1 MKCLIMREMPGR
13 MRVHL
18 VQETK
23 KMTFRQADLI
33 EDRLLAIPGVTKV
46 KIYLRSGNVA
56 VSYEGDACREEL
68 VDAFSRF
75 DFEAYEETHIVP
87 VNTGRQINA
96 EYQDKLVLKIARR
109 GLRKF
114 LLPAPV
120 KMVLNSFKSL
130 KFAAKAV
137 KSLAKGKLDVSV
149 LDATA
154 IIVSLIRG
162 DYRTAGSIMFLL
174 GIGDM
179 LEEWTHKKS
188 VDDLARTMALNVDKV
203 WMKAQGTEVLV
214 SVSDVKVGDTII
226 VHTGNVIPL
235 DGKVCEGEAS
245 VNQASMTGESI
256 PVRKTRGSYVYAG
269 TVIEEGQCCIVVD
282 KAAGAGR
289 YDKIVTMIEESEKL
303 KSEVESRA
311 SHLAD
316 RLVPWSFGGMA
327 LTWLLTRNARRA
339 LSFLMVDFSCAL
351 NLSMP
356 LAVLSAMREAG
367 KYGMT
372 VKGGKFL
379 EAVSDAT
386 TIVFDKTGTLT
397 HATPTVA
404 EVIPFNGWDE
414 EEALRLAA
422 CLEEHYPH
430 SMANAVVKA
439 AKERGLNHEERHS
452 RVEYVVAHGISSRID
467 RKKAIIGSYHFVFE
481 DEKCRMPSGEEKERF
496 DAISDE
502 YSHLY
507 LSVSGRLAAVICIS
521 DPIRQEAPDVI
532 RVLHEMGVEKV
543 VMMTGD
549 NQRTARAVA
558 DRLGLDEFHAEVLPE
573 DKAAFIRSEHEQG
586 RKVMMIG
593 DGINDTPALSEA
605 DVGIAVSDG
614 AAIAREIADI
624 TIATDNLYALPMLRW
639 LSDRLMHRIHTNYR
653 FIMSFNMAL
662 IAMGV
667 AGIMVPGSSALLHNM
682 STIAISLESMTS
694 LTKKL
699 PESLEGPVAEQK
711 LLQTK

>member
-1 MKCLIMREMPGR
+1 MKCLIVRETPGR

-18 VQETK
+18 VQKTK
-23 KMTFRQADLI
+23 EMTFRQADLI
-33 EDRLLAIPGVTKV
+33 EDRLLAIPGVTRVKV
-46 KIYLRSGNVA
+46 FFRSGNVA
-56 VSYEGDACREEL
+56 VNYEGEACRASL
-68 VDAFSRF
+68 IDAFGHF
-75 DFEAYEETHIVP
+75 DFDEYEENNLVP
-87 VNTGRQINA
+87 VNTGREINA
-96 EYQDKLVLKIARR
+96 EYQDKLVLQVVNRAIKKV
-109 GLRKF
+109 LV
-114 LLPAPV
+114 PAPV
-120 KMVLNSFKSL
+120 RMVISSIK
-130 KFAAKAV
+130 AAKFVWKAL
-137 KSLAKGKLDVSV
+137 KSLAKRKLEVSV

-154 IIVSLIRG
+154 IVVSLIRG
-162 DYRTAGSIMFLL
+162 DEATAGSIMFLL
-174 GIGDM
+174 SIGDL

-203 WMKAQGTEVLV
+203 WVKAQGTEVLV
-214 SVSDVKVGDTII
+214 NVSDVQVGDTII

-256 PVRKTRGSYVYAG
+256 PVRKTEGSYVYAG
-269 TVIEEGQCCIVVD
+269 TVIEEGQCSIIVD
-282 KAAGAGR
+282 KAAGTGR

-303 KSEVESRA
+303 KSGVESRA

-316 RLVPWSFGGMA
+316 KLVPYSFLGTA
-327 LTWLLTRNARRA
+327 LTWLLTKNVERA

-367 KYGMT
+367 GYGMT

-379 EAVSDAT
+379 EAVSDAD

-404 EVIPFNGWDE
+404 QVIPFNGWDE
-414 EEALRLAA
+414 DEALRLAA

-430 SMANAVVKA
+430 SMANAVVQE
-439 AKERGLNHEERHS
+439 AKKRGLNHEERHS
-452 RVEYVVAHGISSRID
+452 KVEYVVAHGISSRID
-467 RKKAIIGSYHFVFE
+467 RKKALIGSYHFIFE
-481 DEKCRMPSGEEKERF
+481 DEKCKLPTGKELERF
-496 DAISDE
+496 NAISNE
-502 YSHLY
+502 YSQLY
-507 LSVSGRLAAVICIS
+507 LSVSGKLAAVICIQ
-521 DPIRQEAPDVI
+521 DPIRQEAPEVI
-532 RVLHEMGVEKV
+532 RILHELGVEKV

-549 NQRTARAVA
+549 NHRTAQAVA
-558 DRLGLDEFHAEVLPE
+558 NQLGLDEFHAEVLPE
-573 DKAAFIRSEHEQG
+573 DKAAFIRQEHEAG

-624 TIATDNLYALPMLRW
+624 TIATDNLYALPMLRH
-639 LSDRLMHRIHTNYR
+639 LSDRLMERIRRNYR
-653 FIMSFNMAL
+653 FIMSFNMGL
-662 IAMGV
+662 IGLGV
-667 AGIMVPGSSALLHNM
+667 FGIMLPGSSALLHNL

-694 LTKKL
+694 LTDTL
-699 PESLEGPVAEQK
+699 PDSLEEPVHQQK
-711 LLQTK
+711 LLTK

>member
-1 MKCLIMREMPGR
+1 MKCLIVRETPGR

-18 VQETK
+18 VQKTK
-23 KMTFRQADLI
+23 EMTFRQADLI
-33 EDRLLAIPGVTKV
+33 EDRLLAIPGVTRVKV
-46 KIYLRSGNVA
+46 FFRSGNVA
-56 VSYEGDACREEL
+56 VNYEGEACRASL
-68 VDAFSRF
+68 IDAFGHF
-75 DFEAYEETHIVP
+75 DFDEYEENNLVP
-87 VNTGRQINA
+87 VNTGREINA
-96 EYQDKLVLKIARR
+96 EYQDKLVLQVVNRAIKKV
-109 GLRKF
+109 LV
-114 LLPAPV
+114 PAPV
-120 KMVLNSFKSL
+120 RMVISSIK
-130 KFAAKAV
+130 AAKFVWKAL
-137 KSLAKGKLDVSV
+137 KSLAKRKLEVSV

-154 IIVSLIRG
+154 IVVSLIRG
-162 DYRTAGSIMFLL
+162 DEATAGSIMFLL
-174 GIGDM
+174 SIGDL

-203 WMKAQGTEVLV
+203 WVKAQGTEVLV
-214 SVSDVKVGDTII
+214 NVSDVQVGDTII

-256 PVRKTRGSYVYAG
+256 PVRKTEGSYVYAG
-269 TVIEEGQCCIVVD
+269 TVIEEGQCSIIVD
-282 KAAGAGR
+282 KAAGTGR

-303 KSEVESRA
+303 KSGVESRA

-316 RLVPWSFGGMA
+316 KLVPYSFLGTA
-327 LTWLLTRNARRA
+327 LTWLLTRNVERA

-367 KYGMT
+367 GYGMT

-379 EAVSDAT
+379 EAVSDAD

-404 EVIPFNGWDE
+404 QVIPFNGWDE
-414 EEALRLAA
+414 DEALRLAA

-430 SMANAVVKA
+430 SMANAVVQE
-439 AKERGLNHEERHS
+439 AKKRGLNHEERHS
-452 RVEYVVAHGISSRID
+452 KVEYVVAHGISSRID
-467 RKKAIIGSYHFVFE
+467 RKKALIGSYHFIFE
-481 DEKCRMPSGEEKERF
+481 DEKCKLPTGKELERF
-496 DAISDE
+496 NAISNE
-502 YSHLY
+502 YSQLY
-507 LSVSGRLAAVICIS
+507 LSVSGKLAAVICIQ
-521 DPIRQEAPDVI
+521 DPIRQEAPEVI
-532 RVLHEMGVEKV
+532 RILHELGVEKV

-549 NQRTARAVA
+549 NHRTAQAVA
-558 DRLGLDEFHAEVLPE
+558 NQLGLDEFHAEVLPE
-573 DKAAFIRSEHEQG
+573 DKAAFIRQEHEAG

-624 TIATDNLYALPMLRW
+624 TIATDNLYALPMLRH
-639 LSDRLMHRIHTNYR
+639 LSDRLMERIRRNYR
-653 FIMSFNMAL
+653 FIMSFNMGL
-662 IAMGV
+662 IGLGV
-667 AGIMVPGSSALLHNM
+667 FGIMLPGSSALLHNL

-694 LTKKL
+694 LTDTL
-699 PESLEGPVAEQK
+699 PDSLEEPVHQQK
-711 LLQTK
+711 LLTK

>member
-1 MKCLIMREMPGR
+1 MKCLIVRETPGR

-18 VQETK
+18 VQKTK
-23 KMTFRQADLI
+23 EMTFRQADLI
-33 EDRLLAIPGVTKV
+33 EDRLLAIPGVTRVKV
-46 KIYLRSGNVA
+46 FFRSGNVA
-56 VSYEGDACREEL
+56 VNYEGEACRASL
-68 VDAFSRF
+68 IDAFGHF
-75 DFEAYEETHIVP
+75 DFDEYEENNLVP
-87 VNTGRQINA
+87 VNTGREINA
-96 EYQDKLVLKIARR
+96 EYQDKLVLQVVNRAIKKV
-109 GLRKF
+109 LV
-114 LLPAPV
+114 PAPV
-120 KMVLNSFKSL
+120 RMVISSIK
-130 KFAAKAV
+130 AAKFVWKAL
-137 KSLAKGKLDVSV
+137 KSLAKRKLEVSV

-154 IIVSLIRG
+154 IVVSLIRG
-162 DYRTAGSIMFLL
+162 DEATAGSIMFLL
-174 GIGDM
+174 SIGDL

-203 WMKAQGTEVLV
+203 WVKAQGTEVLV
-214 SVSDVKVGDTII
+214 NVSDVQVGDTII

-256 PVRKTRGSYVYAG
+256 PVRKTEGSYVYAG
-269 TVIEEGQCCIVVD
+269 TVIEEGQCSIIVD
-282 KAAGAGR
+282 KAAGTGR

-303 KSEVESRA
+303 KSGVESRA

-316 RLVPWSFGGMA
+316 KLVPYSFLGTA
-327 LTWLLTRNARRA
+327 LTWLLTKNVERA

-367 KYGMT
+367 GYGMT

-379 EAVSDAT
+379 EAVSDAD

-404 EVIPFNGWDE
+404 QVIPFNGWDE
-414 EEALRLAA
+414 DEALRLAA

-430 SMANAVVKA
+430 SMANAVVQE
-439 AKERGLNHEERHS
+439 AKKRGLNHEERHS
-452 RVEYVVAHGISSRID
+452 KVEYVVAHGISSRID
-467 RKKAIIGSYHFVFE
+467 RKKALIGSYHFIFE
-481 DEKCRMPSGEEKERF
+481 DEKCKLPTGKELERF
-496 DAISDE
+496 NAISNE
-502 YSHLY
+502 YSQLY
-507 LSVSGRLAAVICIS
+507 LSVSGKLAAVICIQ
-521 DPIRQEAPDVI
+521 DPIRQEAPEVI
-532 RVLHEMGVEKV
+532 RILHELGVEKV

-549 NQRTARAVA
+549 NHRTAQAVA
-558 DRLGLDEFHAEVLPE
+558 NQLGLDEFHAEVLPE
-573 DKAAFIRSEHEQG
+573 DKAAFIRQEHEAG

-624 TIATDNLYALPMLRW
+624 TIATDNLYALPMLRH
-639 LSDRLMHRIHTNYR
+639 LSDRLMERIRRNYR
-653 FIMSFNMAL
+653 FIMSFNMGL
-662 IAMGV
+662 IGLGV
-667 AGIMVPGSSALLHNM
+667 FGIMLPGSSALLHNL

-694 LTKKL
+694 LTETL
-699 PESLEGPVAEQK
+699 PDSLEEPVHQQK
-711 LLQTK
+711 LLTK

>member
-1 MKCLIMREMPGR
+1 MKCLIVRETPGR

-18 VQETK
+18 VQKTK
-23 KMTFRQADLI
+23 EMTFRQADLI
-33 EDRLLAIPGVTKV
+33 EDRLLAIPGVTRVKV
-46 KIYLRSGNVA
+46 FFRSGNVA
-56 VSYEGDACREEL
+56 VNYEGEACRASL
-68 VDAFSRF
+68 IDAFGHF
-75 DFEAYEETHIVP
+75 DFDEYEENNLVP
-87 VNTGRQINA
+87 VNTGREINA
-96 EYQDKLVLKIARR
+96 EYQDKLVLQVVNRAIKKV
-109 GLRKF
+109 LV
-114 LLPAPV
+114 PAPV
-120 KMVLNSFKSL
+120 RMVLSSIK
-130 KFAAKAV
+130 AAKFVWKAL
-137 KSLAKGKLDVSV
+137 KSLAKRKLEVSV

-154 IIVSLIRG
+154 IVVSLIRG
-162 DYRTAGSIMFLL
+162 DEATAGSIMFLL
-174 GIGDM
+174 SIGDL

-203 WMKAQGTEVLV
+203 WVKAQGTEVLV
-214 SVSDVKVGDTII
+214 NVSDVQVGDTII

-256 PVRKTRGSYVYAG
+256 PVRKTEGSYVYAG
-269 TVIEEGQCCIVVD
+269 TVIEEGQCSIIVD
-282 KAAGAGR
+282 KAAGTGR

-303 KSEVESRA
+303 KSGVESRA

-316 RLVPWSFGGMA
+316 KLVPYSFLGTA
-327 LTWLLTRNARRA
+327 LTWLLTRNVERA

-367 KYGMT
+367 GYGMT

-379 EAVSDAT
+379 EAVSDAD

-404 EVIPFNGWDE
+404 QVIPFNGWDE
-414 EEALRLAA
+414 DEALRLAA

-430 SMANAVVKA
+430 SMANAVVQE
-439 AKERGLNHEERHS
+439 AKKRGLNHEERHS
-452 RVEYVVAHGISSRID
+452 KVEYVVAHGISSRID
-467 RKKAIIGSYHFVFE
+467 RKKALIGSYHFIFE
-481 DEKCRMPSGEEKERF
+481 DEKCKLPTGKELERF
-496 DAISDE
+496 NAISNE
-502 YSHLY
+502 YSQLY
-507 LSVSGRLAAVICIS
+507 LSVSGKLAAVICIQ
-521 DPIRQEAPDVI
+521 DPIRQEAPEVI
-532 RVLHEMGVEKV
+532 RILHELGVEKV

-549 NQRTARAVA
+549 NHRTAQAVA
-558 DRLGLDEFHAEVLPE
+558 NQLGLDEFHAEVLPE
-573 DKAAFIRSEHEQG
+573 DKAAFIRQEHEAG

-624 TIATDNLYALPMLRW
+624 TIATDNLYALPMLRH
-639 LSDRLMHRIHTNYR
+639 LSDRLMERIRRNYR
-653 FIMSFNMAL
+653 FIMSFNMGL
-662 IAMGV
+662 IGLGV
-667 AGIMVPGSSALLHNM
+667 FGIMLPGSSALLHNL

-694 LTKKL
+694 LTDTL
-699 PESLEGPVAEQK
+699 PDSLEEPVHQQK
-711 LLQTK
+711 LLTK

>member
-1 MKCLIMREMPGR
+1 MKCIIVREVPGR

-18 VQETK
+18 AQKTK
-23 KMTFRQADLI
+23 GMTCRQADLI
-33 EDRLLAIPGVTKV
+33 EDRIVHIPGVIKV
-46 KIYLRSGNVA
+46 KIYLRSGNIA
-56 VSYEGDACREEL
+56 VNFDGADCRAAL
-68 VDAFSRF
+68 VEAFSLF
-75 DFEAYEETHIVP
+75 DFEDYEENHLVP
-87 VNTGRQINA
+87 VNTGRAINE
-96 EYQDKLVLKIARR
+96 EYKEKLIGKLVVRTFKKLY
-109 GLRKF
+109 
-114 LLPAPV
+114 LPMPCR
-120 KMVLNSFKSL
+120 MVVNTIKSFKYVAQAL
-130 KFAAKAV
+130 
-137 KSLAKGKLDVSV
+137 KSLAHGRLDVSV

-154 IIVSLIRG
+154 IVVSLIRG
-162 DYRTAGSIMFLL
+162 DVSTAGSIMFLL
-174 GIGDM
+174 GVGDL

-203 WMKAQGTEVLV
+203 WVKAQGTEVLV
-214 SVSDVKVGDTII
+214 NVSDVQVGDTII

-235 DGKVCEGEAS
+235 DGKVSEGEAS
-245 VNQASMTGESI
+245 VNQASMTGESL
-256 PVRKTRGSYVYAG
+256 PVRKTAGSYVYAG

-282 KAAGAGR
+282 KAAGSGR

-303 KSEVESRA
+303 KSAVESKA

-316 RLVPWSFGGMA
+316 KLVPYSFAGTA
-327 LTWLLTRNARRA
+327 LTYLLSRNTQKA

-397 HATPTVA
+397 HAVPTVA

-414 EEALRLAA
+414 NEALRLAA

-430 SMANAVVKA
+430 SMANAVVKEA
-439 AKERGLNHEERHS
+439 QVRGLNHEEKHS
-452 RVEYVVAHGISSRID
+452 KVEYVVAHGISSKID
-467 RKKAIIGSYHFVFE
+467 RKKALIGSYHFVFE
-481 DEKCRMPSGEEKERF
+481 DEKCKMPTGKEKTKF
-496 DAISDE
+496 DNISDE

-507 LSVSGRLAAVICIS
+507 LSVSGKLAAVICIK
-521 DPIRQEAPDVI
+521 DPIREEAPEVI
-532 RVLHEMGVEKV
+532 RTLHQLGIEKV
-543 VMMTGD
+543 AMMTGD
-549 NQRTARAVA
+549 NERTARAVA
-558 DRLGLDEFHAEVLPE
+558 EKLGLDEYHAEVLPE
-573 DKAAFIRSEHEQG
+573 DKAEFIRKEHELG
-586 RKVMMIG
+586 HKVIMIG

-624 TIATDNLYALPMLRW
+624 TIATDNLYALPMLRY
-639 LSDRLMHRIHTNYR
+639 LSDRLMNRIHRNYR
-653 FIMSFNMAL
+653 FIMSFNLGL
-662 IAMGV
+662 IGLGV
-667 AGIMVPGSSALLHNM
+667 LGVMVPGNSALLHNL

-694 LTKKL
+694 LVKDA
-699 PESLEGPVAEQK
+699 PEALQEPMNQ
-711 LLQTK
+711 LLLNP

>member
-1 MKCLIMREMPGR
+1 MKCLIVRETPGR

-18 VQETK
+18 VQKTK
-23 KMTFRQADLI
+23 EMTFRQADLI
-33 EDRLLAIPGVTKV
+33 EDRLLAIPGVTRVKV
-46 KIYLRSGNVA
+46 FFRSGNVA
-56 VSYEGDACREEL
+56 VNYEGEACRASL
-68 VDAFSRF
+68 IDAFGHF
-75 DFEAYEETHIVP
+75 DFDEYEENNLVP
-87 VNTGRQINA
+87 VNTGREINA
-96 EYQDKLVLKIARR
+96 EYQDKLVLQVVNRAIKKV
-109 GLRKF
+109 LV
-114 LLPAPV
+114 PAPV
-120 KMVLNSFKSL
+120 RMVISSIK
-130 KFAAKAV
+130 AAKFVWKAL
-137 KSLAKGKLDVSV
+137 KSLAKRKLEVSV

-154 IIVSLIRG
+154 IVVSLIRG
-162 DYRTAGSIMFLL
+162 DEATAGSIMFLL
-174 GIGDM
+174 SIGDL

-203 WMKAQGTEVLV
+203 WVKAQGTEVLV
-214 SVSDVKVGDTII
+214 NVSDVQVGDTII

-256 PVRKTRGSYVYAG
+256 PVRKTEGSYVYAG
-269 TVIEEGQCCIVVD
+269 TVIEEGQCSIIVD
-282 KAAGAGR
+282 KAAGTGR

-303 KSEVESRA
+303 KSGVESRA

-316 RLVPWSFGGMA
+316 KLVPYSFLGTA
-327 LTWLLTRNARRA
+327 LTWLLTRNVERA

-367 KYGMT
+367 GYGMT

-379 EAVSDAT
+379 EAVSDAD

-404 EVIPFNGWDE
+404 QVIPFNGWDE
-414 EEALRLAA
+414 DEALRLAA

-430 SMANAVVKA
+430 SMANAVVQE
-439 AKERGLNHEERHS
+439 AKKRGLNHEERHS
-452 RVEYVVAHGISSRID
+452 KVEYVVAHGISSRID
-467 RKKAIIGSYHFVFE
+467 RKKALIGSYHFIFE
-481 DEKCRMPSGEEKERF
+481 DEKCKLPTGKELERF
-496 DAISDE
+496 NAISNE
-502 YSHLY
+502 YSQLY
-507 LSVSGRLAAVICIS
+507 LSVSGKLAAVICIQ
-521 DPIRQEAPDVI
+521 DPIRQEAPEVI
-532 RVLHEMGVEKV
+532 RILHELGVEKV

-549 NQRTARAVA
+549 NHRTAQAVA
-558 DRLGLDEFHAEVLPE
+558 NQLGLDEFHAEVLPE
-573 DKAAFIRSEHEQG
+573 DKAAFIRQEHEAG

-624 TIATDNLYALPMLRW
+624 TIATDNLYALPMLRH
-639 LSDRLMHRIHTNYR
+639 LSDRLMERIRRNYR
-653 FIMSFNMAL
+653 FIMSFNMGL
-662 IAMGV
+662 IGLGV
-667 AGIMVPGSSALLHNM
+667 FGIMLPGSSALLHNL

-694 LTKKL
+694 LTETL
-699 PESLEGPVAEQK
+699 PDSLEEPVHQQK
-711 LLQTK
+711 LLTK

>member
-1 MKCLIMREMPGR
+1 MKCLIVRETRGR

-18 VQETK
+18 VQKTK
-23 KMTFRQADLI
+23 EMSFRQADLI
-33 EDRLLAIPGVTKV
+33 EHRLLEIPGVTRVKV
-46 KIYLRSGNVA
+46 FFRSGNVS
-56 VSYEGDACREEL
+56 VNFEGAQCREDL
-68 VDAFSRF
+68 IDAFSHF
-75 DFEAYEETHIVP
+75 DFEEYEENHLVP
-87 VNTGRQINA
+87 VNTGRIINA
-96 EYQDKLVLKIARR
+96 EYQDKLVMKVVPR
-109 GLRKF
+109 GLRKIF
-114 LLPAPV
+114 LPLPV
-120 KMVLNSFKSL
+120 KMVLSTIKAGKYVWEAL
-130 KFAAKAV
+130 KT
-137 KSLAKGKLDVSV
+137 LRKGKLEVSV

-154 IIVSLIRG
+154 IVASLLRG
-162 DYRTAGSIMFLL
+162 DEATAGSIMFLL
-174 GIGDM
+174 SIGDL

-203 WMKAQGTEVLV
+203 WVKAQDTEVLV
-214 SVSDVKVGDTII
+214 NVSDVQVGDTII

-235 DGKVCEGEAS
+235 DGKVCQGEAS

-256 PVRKTRGSYVYAG
+256 PVRKTVGSYVYAG

-282 KAAGAGR
+282 KAAGSGR

-303 KSEVESRA
+303 KSGVESRA

-316 RLVPWSFGGMA
+316 RLVPYSFLGTG
-327 LTWLLTRNARRA
+327 LTWLLTRNVERA

-379 EAVSDAT
+379 EAVSDAD

-404 EVIPFNGWDE
+404 QVVPFNGWDE
-414 EEALRLAA
+414 DEALRLAA

-430 SMANAVVKA
+430 SMANAVVQE
-439 AKERGLNHEERHS
+439 AKKRGLNHEERHS
-452 RVEYVVAHGISSRID
+452 KVEYVVAHGISSRID

-481 DEKCRMPSGEEKERF
+481 DEKCKLPKGEELDRF
-496 DAISDE
+496 NAIPGD
-502 YSHLY
+502 YSQLY
-507 LSVSGRLAAVICIS
+507 LAVSGKLAAVICIQ
-521 DPIRQEAPDVI
+521 DPIRQEAPEVI
-532 RVLHEMGVEKV
+532 RVLHDLGIGKV

-549 NQRTARAVA
+549 NQRTAQAVA
-558 DRLGLDEFHAEVLPE
+558 DQLGLDEFHAEVLPE
-573 DKAAFIRSEHEQG
+573 DKAAFIRAEHEAG

-624 TIATDNLYALPMLRW
+624 TIATDNLYALPMLRY
-639 LSDRLMHRIHTNYR
+639 LSDQLMARINRNYR
-653 FIMSFNMAL
+653 FIMSFNMGL
-662 IAMGV
+662 IGLGV
-667 AGIMVPGSSALLHNM
+667 LGIMLPGSSALLHNL

-694 LTKKL
+694 LTSTL
-699 PESLEGPVAEQK
+699 PEALEEPVHQK
-711 LLQTK
+711 ELLKA